1 MLWEHPFSSLI
12 GTLLTPVLPNNIP
25 AIQTDAM
32 VSSFPHL
39 SLFSYIFWHLR
50 EAKATEVSV
59 FSCP

>member
-12 GTLLTPVLPNNIP
+12 GTLLTPFLPNNIP

-39 SLFSYIFWHLR
+39 FLFSDIFWHLR
-50 EAKATEVSV
+50 EAKATEDSV
-59 FSCP
+59 FSYP